1 MSHYV
6 HTLTDIEKVC
16 GVTLD
21 TVAAELPRVAIRP
34 NGAVWI
40 SADLPPAVAGSVAR
54 AAVGGPI
61 KFSHLALSG
70 TIAVYYPS

>member
-6 HTLTDIEKVC
+6 HTLTEIETEC

-21 TVAAELPRVAIRP
+21 TVAAELPRVAIRD

-54 AAVGGPI
+54 AAVGGPVR
-61 KFSHLALSG
+61 FSHLSLGA
-70 TIAVYYPS
+70 TIAVYYPA